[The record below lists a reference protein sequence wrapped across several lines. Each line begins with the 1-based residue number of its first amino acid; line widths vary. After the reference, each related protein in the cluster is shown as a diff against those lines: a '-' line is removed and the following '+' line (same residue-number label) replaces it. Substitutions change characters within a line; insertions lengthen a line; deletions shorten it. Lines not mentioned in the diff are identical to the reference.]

1 MLMFATDY
9 PHWDFDRPDL
19 VSRRLP
25 ASWRK
30 KVMSENARALYN
42 LPPTPPVGATA
53 TEAGNT
59 S

>member
-25 ASWRK
+25 TSWRK
-30 KVMSENARALYN
+30 KVMSENARALYG
-42 LPPTPPVGATA
+42 LPARPVGTTLAGERLAT
-53 TEAGNT
+53 